1 MTSEIEIGLYIFML
15 AGFLGYH
22 VITRVPP
29 LLHTPLMSATNAIAG
44 ISLVGSLVVA
54 GADYGPISTALGFVA
69 VTCSST
75 NVVGG
80 FLITDR
86 MLRMFKKGSPASTDD
101 GRRHEKKFPPGLMIV
116 LVLLGGFVVLL
127 ASFSD
132 VRAFLTSQGVDPAN
146 TLSFL
151 YILSAALFIL
161 GLKGLSSPK
170 YARRGM
176 FLAEFGMLM
185 AVVGTLF
192 HHEIV
197 TYKWITIGFV
207 IGSVIGGTMGL
218 RIPMT
223 SVPQRTA
230 LSHSLG
236 ALAACLVGISEY
248 LRHQGELGAAVMTP
262 LGFEV
267 VVGGLTFTGSL
278 MAAAKLQGLLPGHP
292 ITYKG
297 QNIFNLGLLAVIVAS
312 MIYLVVTPTAEN
324 VFYVMVGLAFLFG
337 FLLVIPIGAADMPVV
352 IALLNSYGGLA
363 DASMG
368 FVLMNKIQI
377 ITGSLD
383 GTSGFLLSLL
393 MCRAMNRSAINV
405 LFGAFGKIS
414 KEDEAAGAGAVG
426 TVRTI
431 QPEEVPALLDGARSV
446 IIVPGYGMA
455 VAQAQHGVAELAKLL
470 TKRGIDVKY
479 AIHPVA
485 GRMPGHMNV
494 LLAEANVPYDQLYE
508 MEQINPYFPQADLAL
523 VVGANDVTNPA
534 AKNKKTSPL
543 YGMPI
548 LEVDRAKSIIILKR
562 SMRPGFAGVENELYY
577 DSKCM
582 MLFGDAKES
591 LNKLFAAMKS

>member
-1 MTSEIEIGLYIFML
+1 MTTELEIGLYIFML

-22 VITRVPP
+22 VISRVPP

-44 ISLVGSLVVA
+44 ISLVGSLIVA
-54 GADYGPISTALGFVA
+54 GADYGPLSTFLGFIA

-86 MLRMFKKGSPASTDD
+86 MLRMFKRTDD
-101 GRRHEKKFPPGLMIV
+101 QTAQRRRFQFDPKMLLALPV
-116 LVLLGGFVVLL
+116 LVISLLVLIYFYEGFSKDAVHFFRDVLPTQAL
-127 ASFSD
+127 KYF
-132 VRAFLTSQGVDPAN
+132 
-146 TLSFL
+146 
-151 YILSAALFIL
+151 YILSAAFFIL

-170 YARRGM
+170 YARKGM

-197 TYKWITIGFV
+197 TYQWIIIGFV
-207 IGSVIGGTMGL
+207 IGAIVGGTMGL

-223 SVPQRTA
+223 AVPQRTA

-236 ALAACLVGISEY
+236 ALAACLVGVSEY
-248 LRHQGELGAAVMTP
+248 FRHHGELSKVVMTA

-267 VVGGLTFTGSL
+267 VIGGLTFTGSL
-278 MAAAKLQGLLPGHP
+278 MAAAKLQGVLPGHP

-297 QNIFNLGLLAVIVAS
+297 QNIFNLSLLVVIAGS
-312 MIYLVVTPTAEN
+312 LIYLVVGPTAGTL
-324 VFYVMVGLAFLFG
+324 FYVMVGLAFVFG
-337 FLLVIPIGAADMPVV
+337 LLLVIPIGAADMPVV

-393 MCRAMNRSAINV
+393 MCRAMNRSAMNV
-405 LFGAFGKIS
+405 LFGAFGKIK
-414 KEDEAAGAGAVG
+414 KEEGGLAAEAKGSVRSIAPEEAAV
-426 TVRTI
+426 
-431 QPEEVPALLDGARSV
+431 LFDSARSV

-455 VAQAQHGVAELAKLL
+455 VAQAQHGVGELAKLL
-470 TKRGIDVKY
+470 IKRRIDVKY

-494 LLAEANVPYDQLYE
+494 LLAEANIPYDQLYP
-508 MEQINPYFPQADLAL
+508 MEQINPYFPEADIAL

-534 AKNKKTSPL
+534 ARNNKNSPL

-548 LEVDRAKSIIILKR
+548 LEVDRAKSIIVLKR
-562 SMRPGFAGVENELYY
+562 SLRPGFAGVDNELYY
-577 DSKCM
+577 DPKCM

-591 LNKLFAAMKS
+591 LNKLFAALRS